1 MKCLAKMKLVNLV
14 DSRPLRLRH
23 FVLISWHPRSLRY
36 SIQYIHLS
44 CTPQSLNLPQLVSTN
59 RGGRG
64 RGRQSFANC
73 VSSFA
78 LLSLHS
84 YQILSFISETALMCI
99 SFLWAFHAKCFLS
112 PTIGTVGEL
121 EGAAWSTDSC
131 AILSEKLL
139 RQVIH
144 KVSCQKF
151 LKIYTQQFYSKSWNI
166 YLNQKYTG
174 CFSEPL
180 QRLQF
185 KFSLLY

>member
-23 FVLISWHPRSLRY
+23 FVLISWHPRSLHY
-36 SIQYIHLS
+36 SIYIVYTFILHSSIPELAS
-44 CTPQSLNLPQLVSTN
+44 ISVDEPRRQRQ
-59 RGGRG
+59 GE
-64 RGRQSFANC
+64 RQSFANC

-84 YQILSFISETALMCI
+84 YQILSFLSESALMCI

-139 RQVIH
+139 R
-144 KVSCQKF
+144 
-151 LKIYTQQFYSKSWNI
+151 
-166 YLNQKYTG
+166 
-174 CFSEPL
+174 
-180 QRLQF
+180 
-185 KFSLLY
+185 